1 MNIGFIGL
9 GKLGLPVA
17 LAIESK
23 GHRVVGYDLSTKVQ
37 EIIRTKSLPYK
48 EIGAQELLSRS
59 HIQLFNIDGVVR
71 ESDIIFVPIQT
82 PHDPRFEG
90 ITRIPQERANF
101 DYTYLKTG
109 VREIAESAA
118 RQQKHIVLIII
129 STVLPGTIT
138 REIKPL
144 LNEFTHL
151 VYNPFFIAMGT
162 TIADFLRPEFVLF
175 GTDEPTATEQA
186 KEFYKTIHDRP
197 IFETDIN
204 TAELTKVA
212 YNTFLGQK
220 IVFANAMME
229 ICEKTGANV
238 DDLSKAL
245 SMATDRLISGRYLK
259 GGMGDGGGCH
269 PRDNI
274 AMSYLAKK
282 LDLSHDIFYDQMK
295 AREDQT
301 EWLVEMVKDWV
312 DDRDLPLIVLGK
324 AYKPESNLTI
334 GSPALLF
341 ANMLNERGVYFT
353 HYDRFVDGSSNG
365 IENMIR
371 EIPSIFFIATKH
383 DEYRD
388 LPYAKGSIVIDPWG
402 YVQDQ
407 PRIEV
412 IRVGRP

>member
-23 GHRVVGYDLSTKVQ
+23 GHHVVGYDVSPRVQ
-37 EIIRTKSLPYK
+37 AIISSRKLPYK
-48 EIGAQELLSRS
+48 EEGAAELLRKSR
-59 HIQLFNIDGVVR
+59 IELFNIDGVVR

-90 ITRIPQERANF
+90 ITRIPQERADFN
-101 DYTYLKTG
+101 YEYLKAG
-109 VREIAESAA
+109 VKEIADSAE
-118 RQQKHIVLIII
+118 RQTKHIVLIII

-144 LNEFTHL
+144 LNQYTHL

-162 TIADFLRPEFVLF
+162 TINDFLRPEFVLF
-175 GTDEPTATEQA
+175 GTDEPKATETA

-197 IFETDIN
+197 VFETDIN

-212 YNTFLGQK
+212 YNTYLGQK

-229 ICEKTGANV
+229 ICEKTGADC
-238 DDLSKAL
+238 DDLVKAL
-245 SMATDRLISGRYLK
+245 SLATDRLISARYMK

-274 AMSYLAKK
+274 AMSFLAKK
-282 LDLSHDIFYDQMK
+282 LRLSHDIFYDQMK

-301 EWLVEMVKDWV
+301 EWLASIIQDWHE
-312 DDRDLPLIVLGK
+312 DRKLPVVIYGK
-324 AYKPESNLTI
+324 AYKPESNLTV
-334 GSPALLF
+334 GSPALLL
-341 ANMLNERGVYFT
+341 AELLREKGISFT
-353 HYDRFVDGSSNG
+353 HFDAYVDMPEHATS
-365 IENMIR
+365 MK
-371 EIPSIFFIATKH
+371 PSIFFIATQHVGYKTF
-383 DEYRD
+383 
-388 LPYAKGSIVIDPWG
+388 PYPKGSVIIDPWG
-402 YVQDQ
+402 YIPDRPGCEVV
-407 PRIEV
+407 RI
-412 IRVGRP
+412 GRHG